1 MSRSKWIKGRER
13 VRIVISKETHERLKG
28 LKSKNEPFDSV
39 INRLIASYVHKQLR
53 GY

>member
-13 VRIVISKETHERLKG
+13 VRIVISRETHERLKG
-28 LKSKNEPFDSV
+28 LKSKNENFDSV
-39 INRLIASYVHKQLR
+39 IRRLINSYVNLQVK